1 MVAIPNLPLRR
12 KTPAHTPPAD
22 APESIVEAVPPA
34 VSTPNATAP
43 RMPSQGHTQE
53 DDDDNIPPPPLMP
66 DGVYLSRLSRIQFW
80 TDKDTG
86 KTKRDKNGN
95 PMAPTV
101 FFVIDDPAEQ
111 RLMNAGKPH
120 RYGVEFDGFKL
131 EFGDDY
137 RWRTVAHCATLGAP
151 EMTWPK
157 NSKTGN
163 ASKAL
168 LAAYLLEVTKG
179 KKFLTEVRPEAG
191 KGEHKTTMY
200 KRMKSLK
207 TAPAAAKA
215 KPAPAPAAVEPDPI
229 DTSDD
234 NEVNTVLPG
243 DAEDDGDGVPF

>member
-22 APESIVEAVPPA
+22 APESITEAAPPA

-43 RMPSQGHTQE
+43 RMPSQGHTQD

-66 DGVYLSRLSRIQFW
+66 DGHYICRLSRIQFW

-157 NSKTGN
+157 NPKTGQ
-163 ASKAL
+163 ASKVL
-168 LAAYLLEVTKG
+168 LAAYLLEVTRG
-179 KKFLTEVRPEAG
+179 KKFLAEVRPEAG

-207 TAPAAAKA
+207 TAPAAAKPA
-215 KPAPAPAAVEPDPI
+215 PKPAPAPAAVEPDPI
-229 DTSDD
+229 DTSDA
-234 NEVNTVLPG
+234 
-243 DAEDDGDGVPF
+243 AEQSALATDDGNTEQAVE